1 MKNHIINNKFLFF
14 YKFLKITKNKNTK
27 KKIFTNINSINN
39 LQLNISAVK
48 NNRNHCI

>member
-27 KKIFTNINSINN
+27 KKYTNINSINN